1 MAKRPIHQSHA
12 RILNRLRRASGHLNS
27 LIRMIEEDRPCLDLA
42 QQLQAVESAVAKAK
56 KTLIH
61 DHIDKCLHRA
71 VGGTGAR
78 TRAAVDEF
86 KQITK
91 YL

>member
-1 MAKRPIHQSHA
+1 MEKRRVHRSHV
-12 RILNRLRRASGHLNS
+12 RVLNRLKRASGHLIS
-27 LIRMIEEDRPCLDLA
+27 LIRMIEEERPCLDLA
-42 QQLQAVESAVAKAK
+42 QQLQAIESAVAKAK

-61 DHIDKCLHRA
+61 DHIDKCLHVA

-78 TRAAVDEF
+78 TRTTIAEF
-86 KQITK
+86 KEITK